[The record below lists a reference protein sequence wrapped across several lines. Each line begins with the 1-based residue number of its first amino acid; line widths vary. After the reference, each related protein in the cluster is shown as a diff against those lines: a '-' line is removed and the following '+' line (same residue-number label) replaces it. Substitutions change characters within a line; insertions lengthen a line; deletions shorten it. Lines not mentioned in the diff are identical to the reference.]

1 MKVTKLTRGLLIVL
15 LMMVTS
21 VSLFAQDPTTPIQWL
36 SKIPEMLATFG
47 GTLLGLVILTP
58 AVIGILN
65 VSTKTLKYVVTGA
78 LALALI
84 VAAYFLNFGF
94 LNGSP
99 WYAAVIAY
107 VVMFGGQ
114 IAGYAIPFLKPIWD
128 AIEDKFNWRN

>member
-1 MKVTKLTRGLLIVL
+1 MKVTKLTKGLLIAV

-36 SKIPEMLATFG
+36 TKIPEMLATFG

-65 VSTKTLKYVVTGA
+65 VQGKTLKYVVTGA

-84 VAAYFLNFGF
+84 LAAHFLAFGF
-94 LNGSP
+94 LKSDP
-99 WYAAVIAY
+99 WYAVVIAY
-107 VVMFGGQ
+107 ILMFGGQ